1 MCREGGIR
9 VAAML
14 TNRVFAH
21 KSPGTPLIFVRVMML
36 ISGSNYKDV
45 RWGVKFVYGN
55 VGFMNNV
62 LTVPQWCAFL
72 LPRYLDELRNA
83 AQESRR

>member
-1 MCREGGIR
+1 MD
-9 VAAML
+9 
-14 TNRVFAH
+14 F
-21 KSPGTPLIFVRVMML
+21 FVRCGSNLVPLEVKAGNNQAKSLKML
-36 ISGSNYKDV
+36 ISGSNYKDI

-83 AQESRR
+83 AQESQH